1 MSIKEKLGWLMHK
14 MKRRWLMHKIANRL
28 IVSPATPINPSRLQS
43 GWTLD
48 NDISIVQLQRQS
60 PDFDYRQKIRLLRKC
75 WSSQTRWVG
84 LIPLFWFHGKCTDCS
99 TLTLWAEPALLGKNP
114 KIARTRGW
122 SFSFLQFCNFNLEC
136 DISYSKAHWSIL
148 RCVGIQRNKSF
159 YIKLYLW
166 FDSLFVLV
174 PGNLSIFLYIKS
186 TNYLYHI
193 WLLVHSPPYLYWFQN
208 SPGFALCSF
217 FLRLHLKKYKLSK
230 NNPRNCQKSFWER
243 VLAGLRRRKEAL

>member
-1 MSIKEKLGWLMHK
+1 MVDAQDCQPPHRLTSHPHQTKSNAVRVDIGQWHLNCASPETKPGHWLSGENKISKKLLVFTNT
-14 MKRRWLMHKIANRL
+14 LSAIDSAIL
-28 IVSPATPINPSRLQS
+28 IPH
-43 GWTLD
+43 
-48 NDISIVQLQRQS
+48 QRH
-60 PDFDYRQKIRLLRKC
+60 RLL
-75 WSSQTRWVG
+75 
-84 LIPLFWFHGKCTDCS
+84 
-99 TLTLWAEPALLGKNP
+99 TLTPRAEPALLGKNP

-122 SFSFLQFCNFNLEC
+122 SFSFLQFCTSNLEC

-193 WLLVHSPPYLYWFQN
+193 LLLVRPPNLYWSRN

>member
-1 MSIKEKLGWLMHK
+1 
-14 MKRRWLMHKIANRL
+14 MHKIANHL
-28 IVSPATPINPSRLQS
+28 IVSPATPIKPSRLQS

-48 NDISIVQLQRQS
+48 NDISIVHLQRQS
-60 PDFDYRQKIRLLRKC
+60 PDFDYQQKIRFLRKC
-75 WSSQTRWVG
+75 WSSQKSWVR
-84 LIPLFWFHGKCTDCS
+84 LISPFRFHGK
-99 TLTLWAEPALLGKNP
+99 GKNP
-114 KIARTRGW
+114 KTARTRGW
-122 SFSFLQFCNFNLEC
+122 SFSFLQFCTSNLEC

-148 RCVGIQRNKSF
+148 RCVGIQINKSF

-174 PGNLSIFLYIKS
+174 PGNLFIFLYIKS

-193 WLLVHSPPYLYWFQN
+193 WLLVRSPPNLYLFHN

-217 FLRLHLKKYKLSK
+217 FLRLHLKWYKLGK
-230 NNPRNCQKSFWER
+230 NNPKNCQKSFWER